1 MVAMRSSTLSAE
13 DDALTE
19 RIIGAAITVHKQ
31 LGPGLLEGLYQKSL
45 GVRLDEIGLPYQRE
59 VPFTVRYGGR
69 VVGEHRLDLV
79 VERRVV
85 LELKAVEALSQLHKA
100 QLLTYLRTSGLTI
113 GLLINFGTELIQVK
127 RVLNTHN
134 MLPSS
139 PRPTV
144 PPS

>member
-1 MVAMRSSTLSAE
+1 VVAMRSSTLSAE
-13 DDALTE
+13 EDALTE

-31 LGPGLLEGLYQKSL
+31 LGPGMLEGLYQKAL
-45 GVRLDEIGLPYQRE
+45 GVRLEEVGLPYQRE
-59 VPFTVRYGGR
+59 VPFTVRYNGR

-79 VERRVV
+79 IERKVV
-85 LELKAVEALSQLHKA
+85 IELKAVEALSQLHKA

-139 PRPTV
+139 PRPSA
-144 PPS
+144 PSS